1 MNQPNTKLNTNWQDR
16 HNLPIQP
23 TLEPCYVASVGFY
36 LYVFNFYIINY
47 FIFISCNQR
56 INLYKYIYNKQTG
69 VNMPNNLIQIVRNSL
84 TETNA
89 NTEIEQASSNPL
101 DTKLNYQFMYKQL
114 ESAVE
119 EILIKYPNDD
129 VVKELR
135 GTVIRNLQPIL
146 QLLKNNQE

>member
-1 MNQPNTKLNTNWQDR
+1 
-16 HNLPIQP
+16 
-23 TLEPCYVASVGFY
+23 
-36 LYVFNFYIINY
+36 
-47 FIFISCNQR
+47 
-56 INLYKYIYNKQTG
+56 
-69 VNMPNNLIQIVRNSL
+69 MPNNLIQIVRNSL

-89 NTEIEQASSNPL
+89 NNEIEQASTNPL

-146 QLLKNNQE
+146 TLLKNSQE

>member
-1 MNQPNTKLNTNWQDR
+1 
-16 HNLPIQP
+16 
-23 TLEPCYVASVGFY
+23 
-36 LYVFNFYIINY
+36 
-47 FIFISCNQR
+47 
-56 INLYKYIYNKQTG
+56 
-69 VNMPNNLIQIVRNSL
+69 MPNNLIQIVRNSL
-84 TETNA
+84 SETNT
-89 NTEIEQASSNPL
+89 NNEIEQASTNPL

-146 QLLKNNQE
+146 QLLKNSQE